1 MLHTYPFDNPNA
13 RSMRKKRESEAMSA
27 VVALEISM
35 LSEGRDGRWM
45 LQARKRGMKNVRRRE
60 ACGARGFESSV
71 VVAGVDDGEDDEG
84 GGGVRPGCA
93 SGSDETCG

>member
-27 VVALEISM
+27 VVALEMSI

-45 LQARKRGMKNVRRRE
+45 LQARKRGMKNVRRSERVKSFE
-60 ACGARGFESSV
+60 GSQRSSCGTRQ
-71 VVAGVDDGEDDEG
+71 
-84 GGGVRPGCA
+84 R
-93 SGSDETCG
+93 